1 MYPLNGGVP
10 KDAKGVPLYK
20 ANKTHSNIIC
30 FTPHYIQE
38 ALQLLDFVLLS
49 MLMVLDRHHQKANFL
64 GLFHGARTCHKKKR
78 IKVYIPVMVKLNTGK
93 QIYTIRIELSHSTS
107 MNLKKTNLNCKSMYT
122 IKF

>member
-64 GLFHGARTCHKKKR
+64 GLFHGARTCHKKKK
-78 IKVYIPVMVKLNTGK
+78 INVYIMVKLNTGK

-107 MNLKKTNLNCKSMYT
+107 MNLKKNKSEL
-122 IKF
+122 

>member
-10 KDAKGVPLYK
+10 KDAKGVPSYK

-64 GLFHGARTCHKKKR
+64 GLFHGARTCHKKKE
-78 IKVYIPVMVKLNTGK
+78 IKVYIMVKLK
-93 QIYTIRIELSHSTS
+93 YR
-107 MNLKKTNLNCKSMYT
+107 KTNLYHKNRIESQHIDELKKNKSEL
-122 IKF
+122 